1 MFIYY
6 NFQNKN
12 LINNLKLKKMS
23 NVKNAN
29 AKKTTTKNQVAKKDE
44 IVKINLSKFSKA
56 LESKIIERKSTER
69 ITLYKYPNTFTKEQI
84 NAKQGKQFRSKLRTK
99 LNNFTNNIFLFA
111 KQNRVSEL
119 KTEIKNFDSFYKE
132 NYLLNDYS
140 LNSLTNINEDKEK
153 FTNIKL
159 MLEIINEVKSAK

>member
-1 MFIYY
+1 
-6 NFQNKN
+6 
-12 LINNLKLKKMS
+12 MS
-23 NVKNAN
+23 QVKNAN
-29 AKKTTTKNQVAKKDE
+29 ANVKKIAPQKKIQKDE

-56 LESKIIERKSTER
+56 LENKIIERKSTER
-69 ITLYKYPNTFTKEQI
+69 ITLYKYPSEFTKEQI

-111 KQNRVSEL
+111 KQNRVDEL

-140 LNSLTNINEDKEK
+140 LSSLTNINEDKEK
-153 FTNIKL
+153 FANIKL
-159 MLEIINEVKSAK
+159 MLDIINEVKNAK